1 MYRYKNLLKLRE
13 NIRDLNNDL
22 IILYGALDNAEE
34 RVKLNNLE
42 RFSKQILRHTKECLN
57 FQDDNLIEMI
67 SDDAYTTYIFR
78 LSEIESIL
86 KLLSESLEKIP
97 DIIDDEILED
107 VCNILVR
114 LSDECL
120 FAINS
125 STCKIYPTEHENN
138 EL

>member
-1 MYRYKNLLKLRE
+1 MYRYQNLLELRE
-13 NIRDLNNDL
+13 KIRDLNNNL

-34 RVKLNNLE
+34 RIKLNNIE
-42 RFSKQILRHTKECLN
+42 RFSKQILRQVSECLN
-57 FQDDNLIEMI
+57 FQDDNLIEI
-67 SDDAYTTYIFR
+67 INDDAYTTYIFR
-78 LSEIESIL
+78 LCEIESIL

-97 DIIDDEILED
+97 DIIDDDILEGA
-107 VCNILVR
+107 CCILVR

-125 STCKIYPTEHENN
+125 STCKIYPTEHEKN